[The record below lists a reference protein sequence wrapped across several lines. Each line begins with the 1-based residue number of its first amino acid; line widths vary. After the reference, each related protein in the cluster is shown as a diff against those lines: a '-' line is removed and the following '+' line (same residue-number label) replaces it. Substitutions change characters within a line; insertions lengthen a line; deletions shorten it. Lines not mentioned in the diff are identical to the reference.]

1 MLQYL
6 ISSHNPFYGVTTSR
20 VFLPS
25 SSSTRT
31 CPSVLYGFNTNVVFV
46 PVTPGIHAN
55 LDATIGSEQTG
66 VRPVIIIQN
75 NIGNKY
81 SPTTIVVPLTKEI
94 RFKMNQPTHY
104 FLSSFGNI
112 KFDSIILAEQIRA
125 IDKNRL
131 EEKIGII
138 NRKTMREIEQKILVA
153 LGIEKF

>member
-1 MLQYL
+1 MQKK
-6 ISSHNPFYGVTTSR
+6 IKRGDIFY
-20 VFLPS
+20 
-25 SSSTRT
+25 
-31 CPSVLYGFNTNVVFV
+31 
-46 PVTPGIHAN
+46 AN
-55 LDATIGSEQTG
+55 LDATIGSEETG

-94 RFKMNQPTHY
+94 RFKMNQTTHY

-112 KFDSIILAEQIRA
+112 KFDSIILTEQIRT

>member
-1 MLQYL
+1 MRKE
-6 ISSHNPFYGVTTSR
+6 IKRGDIFY
-20 VFLPS
+20 
-25 SSSTRT
+25 
-31 CPSVLYGFNTNVVFV
+31 
-46 PVTPGIHAN
+46 AN

-138 NRKTMREIEQKILVA
+138 NRKTMREIEQIILVA